1 MPADPGLTGS
11 PPAGAGPL
19 GALAAFARDIKL
31 AHSVF
36 ALPFALAAA
45 WLVSRQ
51 QEVSPAQ
58 WAWIVVAMVG
68 ARSSAMGF
76 NRIVDRA
83 IDARNPRTV
92 NREIPG
98 GRLPVGAAWG
108 LTLAFTALFA
118 LAAGMLNPLCLALS
132 PVALVVLWGYSL
144 TKRFTAWCHVV
155 LGLALGLAPVAAWI
169 GLTGRVQAP
178 ALLLGGAV
186 LTWVAGFD
194 VLYSLQDRDFDRGQ
208 GLRSVPV
215 ALGERG
221 ALAVSAL
228 LHVLT
233 VALMAALPL
242 AMPAGVPLRWPYLVG
257 VAVIALV
264 LVWEHWIVRP
274 GDLSRLDQ
282 AFFALNGWISLGFLA
297 AVVIASIS

>member
-1 MPADPGLTGS
+1 MSADPGLTGAR
-11 PPAGAGPL
+11 PGGAGPL
-19 GALAAFARDIKL
+19 AALGAFARDIKL

-51 QEVSPAQ
+51 QEVGLAQ
-58 WAWIVVAMVG
+58 WGWIVVAMVG

-83 IDARNPRTV
+83 IDARNPRTA

-98 GRLPVGAAWG
+98 GRLPVGAAWA
-108 LTLAFTALFA
+108 LTLGFTALFA

-132 PVALVVLWGYSL
+132 PVALIVLWGYSL

-155 LGLALGLAPVAAWI
+155 LGLALGLAPVAVWI
-169 GLTGRVQAP
+169 GLTGGVAAP

-221 ALAVSAL
+221 ALVVSAL

-233 VALMAALPL
+233 VGLMAALP
-242 AMPAGVPLRWPYLVG
+242 ASMPADVPLSWPYLVG
-257 VAVIALV
+257 VAVIAAV
-264 LVWEHWIVRP
+264 LSWEHWIVRP

>member
-1 MPADPGLTGS
+1 MSAPAPLNR
-11 PPAGAGPL
+11 PAPWQ
-19 GALAAFARDIKL
+19 ALSAFARDIKL

-51 QEVSPAQ
+51 QEVAWTS

-83 IDARNPRTV
+83 IDARNPRTA

-98 GRLPVGAAWG
+98 GRLSVRAAWA

-118 LAAGMLNPLCLALS
+118 FASWMLDPLCLFLS
-132 PVALVVLWGYSL
+132 PVALLVLWGYSL
-144 TKRFTAWCHVV
+144 TKRFTSLCHLV
-155 LGLALGLAPVAAWI
+155 LGLALGLAPVAVWI

-194 VLYSLQDRDFDRGQ
+194 VLYSLQDQDFDQRQ
-208 GLRSVPV
+208 GLRSLPV

-221 ALAVSAL
+221 ALVVSAL
-228 LHVLT
+228 LHLAT
-233 VALMAALPL
+233 VGLMAALPATL
-242 AMPAGVPLRWPYLVG
+242 PLGWPYPVG
-257 VAVIALV
+257 VVAIALV
-264 LVWEHWIVRP
+264 LAWEHWIVRP

-282 AFFALNGWISLGFLA
+282 AFFALNGWVSLGFLA
-297 AVVIASIS
+297 AVVLGSIS